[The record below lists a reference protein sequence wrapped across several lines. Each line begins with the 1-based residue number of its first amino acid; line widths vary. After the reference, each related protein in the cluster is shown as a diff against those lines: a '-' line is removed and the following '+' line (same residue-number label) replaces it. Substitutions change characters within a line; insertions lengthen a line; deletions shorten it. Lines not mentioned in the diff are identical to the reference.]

1 MPLSRITLVAHTHW
15 DREWYEPFETF
26 RAQLVEVL
34 DEALDLLER
43 DPRLVFTLDG
53 QVALVDD
60 YLAIRPEAE
69 PRIRALV
76 GAGRLHIG
84 PFYTQPDSL
93 LVDGEAL
100 LRNLALGLRRGDQ
113 LGGALRVGYLPDPFG
128 HAAQL
133 PQLFRRC
140 GIDGAVLWRGVGPD
154 RPPHAFRWAA
164 PDGSEVTALWLQDGY
179 ASGRRL
185 PSDPAGF
192 ADAVERALVRL
203 QDWAGEL
210 PILVPIGDDHVRL
223 PAWLPEAAA
232 ALAARRPDLR
242 VAVGGYHDHLPAVGR
257 PAHVVRGELR
267 SPAFAPVLA
276 GVASARAAEKRA
288 TAAAT
293 TRLLRSAE
301 PLAAW
306 VSVAS
311 HARRAPTATSR
322 LERLL
327 ARAWREVILNH
338 AHDSAAGCGSDA
350 AHEDVRARAR
360 WAQQLADAVERQA
373 LSMLRVGDLRAAP
386 ESRVVVFAAAD
397 EAVALV
403 EADVPRALGAP
414 ATLVSIGADGV
425 ARPLQA
431 LEGAAPPPVFEGE
444 LAASELMQYLGG
456 LDPATPLFGRFL
468 TGITATPDGPGR
480 VRLDVGLGDAPVP
493 AAELAAEQARVQPLL
508 DEAERFRVVLHSGAH
523 TQRVLVAAGPVAV
536 TALAPVTIAPRSS
549 EAPAARP
556 GAQVEALGDRGLR
569 LGDLAVTVADD
580 GAILVGDAA
589 LGMGP
594 VRVDPLV
601 DEGDRGD
608 LYHFDG
614 VGAPI
619 RAGAARARV
628 VEAGP
633 LRGRLRI
640 EHTLAVPVGLTGD
653 RRARA
658 AETVALPATTEVT
671 LQVGAARVDVTTS
684 VENLA
689 RDHRLRALVRLP
701 LYAERLD
708 VEHGL
713 AVVARPLD
721 PAAHLGHGN
730 ERAAP
735 TGQHHGFVD
744 VSDGERGAAIVS
756 PGLLEHEVLRDREAG
771 ATTLALTLLRAVGW
785 LSRGDLSVIDHA
797 VGPMIETPGAEEL
810 GTHRVAWSLILHRG
824 TWQEG
829 AVHVEARRATAP
841 PRAVTPS
848 GTQAIPAGRPLVSV
862 APAGGAVQLAAVY
875 PSETSP
881 GALVVRLVHLG
892 SAPVEARL
900 ETALPIA
907 AAAFIDPV
915 ERPLAGPA
923 PVREG
928 QRVARVTLAAHEVV
942 TLLLRLA
949 A

>member
-34 DEALDLLER
+34 DEAIDLLER

-69 PRIRALV
+69 PRLKALV

-100 LRNLALGLRRGDQ
+100 LRNLALGLRRGDA

-192 ADAVERALVRL
+192 ADAVERALARL
-203 QDWAGEL
+203 ADWAGEL

-293 TRLLRSAE
+293 AQLLRTAE

-306 VSVAS
+306 VAVA
-311 HARRAPTATSR
+311 AANRKTATSR

-350 AHEDVRARAR
+350 AHEDVRGRAR

-373 LSMLRVGDLRAAP
+373 LSMVRVGDGAAAP
-386 ESRVVVFAAAD
+386 ESRVVAFAAAD

-403 EADVPRALGAP
+403 EAEVPRALGAP
-414 ATLVSIGADGV
+414 ETLVTVGADGV
-425 ARPLQA
+425 ARPVQA

-480 VRLDVGLGDAPVP
+480 VRLDVGLGDAPV
-493 AAELAAEQARVQPLL
+493 AAAALAAEQARVQPLL

-523 TQRVLVAAGPVAV
+523 TQRVLVAAGPVAA
-536 TALAPVTIAPRSS
+536 TAFAPVTLTARA
-549 EAPAARP
+549 EAPATTPRAL
-556 GAQVEALGDRGLR
+556 VEALGDRGLR

-580 GAILVGDAA
+580 GALLVADAA

-608 LYHFDG
+608 LYHFDA

-619 RAGAARARV
+619 RAGAAAVRV

-640 EHTLAVPVGLTGD
+640 EHALVVPVGLSPD

-658 AETVALPATTEVT
+658 AETVRLPAVTEVT
-671 LQVGAARVDVTTS
+671 LQVGAARVELVTT
-684 VENLA
+684 VENVA

-708 VEHGL
+708 AEHGL

-721 PAAHLGHGN
+721 PAAHLGHGI

-756 PGLLEHEVLRDREAG
+756 PGLLEHEVLRDRDAG
-771 ATTLALTLLRAVGW
+771 ATTLALTLLRGVGW

-810 GTHRVAWSLILHRG
+810 GTHRVAWALMLHRG

-829 AVHVEARRATAP
+829 AIHVEARRSAAP
-841 PRAVTPS
+841 PRAVVPS
-848 GTQAIPAGRPLVSV
+848 GSHPIPAGRPLVAV

-875 PSETSP
+875 PSETAP

-892 SAPVEARL
+892 AAPVEVRL

-923 PVREG
+923 PTREG
-928 QRVARVTLAAHEVV
+928 QRVARVTMAPHEVV